1 MHETLA
7 PLLPLPSQAVFAL
20 IGGAVCPLVLLRKTS
35 HPAFEAAM
43 AFGNVAVAL
52 ALGTIVFYGL
62 VQAPERPPL
71 DELRLADPSGL
82 GLMFGVS
89 LLMFSCHLE
98 AVTIEQDMARRGAFD
113 RMLVWTFVVLAAL
126 FLGFGACVYRSFGE
140 ATGRV
145 RAAGGGWAEATVMQ
159 NLPEGGFLTAV
170 KLLMSLNLLLMTPIT
185 MLPASRA
192 IEAPLRLSARPLARS
207 ALRVAVLAGITA
219 AAAVV
224 PDFETVVGLTGS
236 LGGLTAFTLPALLFG
251 HFCGADH
258 PTCRALASGVAAFGA
273 LGTAWSFWQICFP
286 AAETS

>member
-1 MHETLA
+1 
-7 PLLPLPSQAVFAL
+7 
-20 IGGAVCPLVLLRKTS
+20 
-35 HPAFEAAM
+35 
-43 AFGNVAVAL
+43 
-52 ALGTIVFYGL
+52 
-62 VQAPERPPL
+62 
-71 DELRLADPSGL
+71 
-82 GLMFGVS
+82 
-89 LLMFSCHLE
+89 
-98 AVTIEQDMARRGAFD
+98 
-113 RMLVWTFVVLAAL
+113 
-126 FLGFGACVYRSFGE
+126 
-140 ATGRV
+140 
-145 RAAGGGWAEATVMQ
+145 
-159 NLPEGGFLTAV
+159 
-170 KLLMSLNLLLMTPIT
+170 

-258 PTCRALASGVAAFGA
+258 PLGRALASGVAAFGA

>member
-1 MHETLA
+1 M
-7 PLLPLPSQAVFAL
+7 
-20 IGGAVCPLVLLRKTS
+20 LRKFLLVGIFVTVV
-35 HPAFEAAM
+35 PGTIM
-43 AFGNVAVAL
+43 QV

-113 RMLVWTFVVLAAL
+113 RMLVWSFVVLAAL
-126 FLGFGACVYRSFGE
+126 FLGFGACVYLSFGE

-192 IEAPLRLSARPLARS
+192 IEASRRLQSGS
-207 ALRVAVLAGITA
+207 NRVAIRQQS
-219 AAAVV
+219 
-224 PDFETVVGLTGS
+224 GS
-236 LGGLTAFTLPALLFG
+236 NQV
-251 HFCGADH
+251 
-258 PTCRALASGVAAFGA
+258 ASR
-273 LGTAWSFWQICFP
+273 
-286 AAETS
+286 